1 VVRFSGQYQ
10 NTLDDKGRLSIPA
23 DLREMLQDHT
33 LVLTKGIEHCVWV
46 LTPEYWEKMS
56 AIFMNPK
63 SLDMTE
69 ASSLHY
75 RFIVPKQDV
84 EIDKTG
90 RIAVP
95 QSLREF
101 AGLNREC
108 AILGKGNFIEIWDA
122 EAFKAFE
129 AAGEVSLKAALAKL
143 GPIGM

>member
-23 DLREMLQDHT
+23 GLRETLQEHT
-33 LVLTKGIEHCVWV
+33 LILTKGIEHCVWV
-46 LTPEYWEKMS
+46 LPPEYWEKMS
-56 AIFMNPK
+56 AVFMNPK

-75 RFIVPKQDV
+75 RFIVPKQEV
-84 EIDKTG
+84 EIDKAG

-95 QSLREF
+95 SSLRDF
-101 AGLNREC
+101 ACLSREC

-122 EAFKAFE
+122 EAYKAFE
-129 AAGEVSLKAALAKL
+129 VASEVSLKAALAKL
-143 GPIGM
+143 GPIGL